1 MFETATLSYGPPT
14 KRVWA
19 TALGFTGQAML
30 IGGALLAP
38 MVFPQ
43 TLGKAFLVTS
53 LISPGPPPPPPAPPG
68 ARVVPRGARPVIPQ
82 ITKDGFFAPVNVPE
96 KAAIIIDEPPVATG
110 GGVGV
115 PGGVPGGDPNGIA
128 GGVLNTVAADAPRP
142 TVVERAP
149 EPKATPVAAT
159 TVVKPPRITQLQMAT
174 PIRRVDP
181 VYPPIAIA
189 AHVSGTVEL
198 LGVLGADGRIHELKV
213 LRGHPLLIKAAMDAV
228 LQWVYAPTILNG
240 QAVEVSAPISV
251 NFILR

>member
-1 MFETATLSYGPPT
+1 MFETATLSYGSPA

-43 TLGKAFLVTS
+43 TLGKAFLITS
-53 LISPGPPPPPPAPPG
+53 LTAPGPPPPPPAPPG
-68 ARVVPRGARPVIPQ
+68 PRVVPKGARPVITQ
-82 ITKDGFFAPVNVPE
+82 FNEHVLTSPVSIPARAE
-96 KAAIIIDEPPVATG
+96 ILIDEPPVLAGSGTG
-110 GGVGV
+110 IVGGST
-115 PGGVPGGDPNGIA
+115 GGDPNGIA
-128 GGVLNTVAADAPRP
+128 GGVLDTVRADAPRP
-142 TVVERAP
+142 TLVARIP
-149 EPKATPVAAT
+149 EPKAPPAVAP
-159 TVVKPPRITQLQMAT
+159 VVKAPRITQLQMAT

-181 VYPPIAIA
+181 IYPKIAIA

-228 LQWVYAPTILNG
+228 LQWVYEPTILNG

>member
-30 IGGALLAP
+30 LGGALLAP

-53 LISPGPPPPPPAPPG
+53 IVSPGPPPPPPAPPG
-68 ARVVPRGARPVIPQ
+68 TRVVPRGARAIIPQ
-82 ITKDGFFAPVNVPE
+82 ITRSGLFAPVSIPE
-96 KAAIIIDEPPVATG
+96 KAAIIVDAPPVEG
-110 GGVGV
+110 SGSGV
-115 PGGVPGGDPNGIA
+115 PGGVPGGDPNGIVS
-128 GGVLNTVAADAPRP
+128 GILKTVPADVPRP
-142 TVVERAP
+142 AVVERVA
-149 EPKATPVAAT
+149 EPKAAPIAAAA
-159 TVVKPPRITQLQMAT
+159 VVKPPRITQLQMAT

-181 VYPPIAIA
+181 VYPKIAIA

-198 LGVLGADGRIHELKV
+198 LGVLGADGRIRELKV

-240 QAVEVSAPISV
+240 QAVEVSAPITV